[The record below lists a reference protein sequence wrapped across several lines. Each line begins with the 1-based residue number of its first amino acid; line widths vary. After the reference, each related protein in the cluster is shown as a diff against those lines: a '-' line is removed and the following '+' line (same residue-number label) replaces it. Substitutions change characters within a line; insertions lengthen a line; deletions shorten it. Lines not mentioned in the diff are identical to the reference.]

1 MIFFDHFIDRNLIWI
16 LFFLFKIHILCIMLL
31 TELMIFWKTDKS
43 RSLWVAWY
51 VNLHKIW
58 NTVLTVYSNI
68 VRCLIFLGHINRII
82 LTWLAFRLGLFIDCF
97 LRKVRIRVIPLINDI
112 KLTILHTT
120 INSIT
125 IISIDINIVKII
137 NLRRM

>member
-1 MIFFDHFIDRNLIWI
+1 MIFFDHFIDRNLIRI
-16 LFFLFKIHILCIMLL
+16 LFFLFKIHIICIMLL
-31 TELMIFWKTDKS
+31 TELMVLWKTYKS

-51 VNLHKIW
+51 VNLYKVW
-58 NTVLTVYSNI
+58 NTVLTVYSDI
-68 VRCLIFLGHINRII
+68 VRCLIFLGHIYRII
-82 LTWLAFRLGLFIDCF
+82 LTRLAFRMGLFIICF

-137 NLRRM
+137 YFRGM